1 MDISY
6 IEFNLP
12 IYYLTNK
19 RILNENIK
27 NDIEINNTNNSIYY
41 KIFQPENKY
50 AKIISEMWYYYYTTD
65 FNFIKD
71 SQYLIKNFKNITYIN
86 NIEKICQIKQELDN
100 ETGFYEKYKYL
111 DSNYFKFLNNN
122 PYFLHSLTLYNLTGP
137 ILNLLIPII
146 MIIIPF
152 FIIKLSRKDIT
163 LELYIDSLK
172 TVIKHHFIGKSLLEY
187 NNVSLE
193 RKIFIL
199 FTTIMYFINIYQNF
213 NSCFVYYKNLYKIKN
228 YLQDIKV
235 YIYNSINLIDNLH
248 KYCGKSY
255 NKFKN
260 QNIYIKNQMILHY
273 RKLELLELENFNIK
287 DIGNVG
293 NILYCFYQ
301 VYENKLYKNCIDY
314 SLKLNGFI
322 NNIEKLNNLYKNK
335 FINSFKVTNKNSEFN
350 ELYFAPL
357 INADP
362 IKNNIKLENNII
374 ITGPN
379 ASGKTTILKS
389 ILFNIIFSQQTGMGF
404 YKKAKINLY
413 DYIHSYIN
421 IPDTSNRDSLF
432 QAEARRC
439 KNILDSIKLNN
450 NVRHFCV
457 FDELYS
463 GTNPNEAISS
473 GYGFL
478 KFLNKDKNIDFILT
492 THYLTLCNILENEGI
507 ENKKMLVD
515 KNNLYKITEGISNI
529 NGGIKILENLNYDKE
544 IIDYAKNYLLKL

>member
-12 IYYLTNK
+12 IYYLNNK
-19 RILNENIK
+19 KILNKNIK
-27 NDIEINNTNNSIYY
+27 NDIEIDNTNNSIYY
-41 KIFQPENKY
+41 KIFQPTNKY
-50 AKIISEMWYYYYTTD
+50 SKIVSAMWYYYYTSD
-65 FNFIKD
+65 YNFIKD
-71 SQYLIKNFKNITYIN
+71 SQYLIKNFKNITFHD
-86 NIEKICQIKQELDN
+86 NIEIISEIKDELDN

-146 MIIIPF
+146 MLIVPF
-152 FIIKLSRKDIT
+152 FIIKLAKKNISVG
-163 LELYIDSLK
+163 LYFESLK
-172 TVIKHHFIGKSLLEY
+172 NVIKHHFIGKSLLEY

-228 YLQDIKV
+228 YLQDIKI
-235 YIYNSINLIDNLH
+235 YINNSINLIDNLH
-248 KYCGKSY
+248 KYCGKTY
-255 NKFKN
+255 ENFKN
-260 QNIYIKNQMILHY
+260 KNNYVKNQMIVQY
-273 RKLELLELENFNIK
+273 KKLELLELENFNIK

-301 VYENKLYKNCIDY
+301 LYDNKLYKNCLNY

-322 NNIEKLNNLYKNK
+322 TNIEKLNNLYKNK
-335 FINSFKVTNKNSEFN
+335 FINSFKISNKNTEFN
-350 ELYFAPL
+350 EIYFAPL
-357 INADP
+357 INTDP
-362 IKNNIKLENNII
+362 VKNNVQLKNNII

-389 ILFNIIFSQQTGMGF
+389 VLFNVIFSQQIGMGF

-439 KNILDSIKLNN
+439 KNILESIKLNKN
-450 NVRHFCV
+450 ARHFCV

-478 KFLNKDKNIDFILT
+478 KFLNKEKNIDFILT
-492 THYLTLCNILENEGI
+492 THYVTLCNILEEEGI
-507 ENKKMLVD
+507 LNKKMLVD
-515 KNNLYKITEGISNI
+515 KNNLYKIVDGISNI
-529 NGGIKILENLNYDKE
+529 NGGIKILENLDYDKD
-544 IIDYAKNYLLKL
+544 IIEYAKNYLLKL